1 MSSPSHRPGR
11 LGVGVIS
18 AGKVGAVLGAAL
30 RAAGHAVVG
39 VHASSA
45 QSHERAAALLPDVP
59 VLDVETIVERSELV
73 LLAVPDDQLPGLV
86 AGLAATGAWQPGQ
99 LVVHTAGRFGTDVL
113 EPVRSAGAIG
123 LAVHPAMTFTGL
135 SMDLQR
141 LVDCSFGV
149 TAAAPVLPIAQALV
163 VEMGAEP
170 VVVAEADRP
179 LYHAALAHGS
189 NHVMTVLGEAMQILG
204 EIGVEHPDR
213 VLGPLVRATVD
224 NALASGESAL
234 TGPVARGDIST
245 VAAHVAALRELSGQ
259 GGVAPGA
266 HAVDA
271 ARDEHGARA
280 PAADAAHAP
289 SEVRSAAGASPGA
302 QLLAGYRALGRQT
315 AARAVTSG
323 RLDATTYRAVLAAL
337 EDEE

>member
-1 MSSPSHRPGR
+1 MSHPSHRPGR
-11 LGVGVIS
+11 LGVGVVS
-18 AGKVGAVLGAAL
+18 AGRVGAVLGAAL

-39 VHASSA
+39 VHATSEASR
-45 QSHERAAALLPDVP
+45 ERAAALLPDVP

-99 LVVHTAGRFGTDVL
+99 LVVHTAGRYGTDVL
-113 EPVRSAGAIG
+113 EPVRAAGGIG

-135 SMDLQR
+135 SLDLQR
-141 LVDCSFGV
+141 LVDCSFGI

-189 NHVMTVLGEAMQILG
+189 NHVMTVLGESMQLLG

-224 NALASGESAL
+224 NALASGENAL
-234 TGPVARGDIST
+234 TGPVARGDVAT
-245 VAAHVAALRELSGQ
+245 VAAHVAALRELA
-259 GGVAPGA
+259 GGGAGAAPGDPA
-266 HAVDA
+266 DDDA
-271 ARDEHGARA
+271 ARPPHTGT
-280 PAADAAHAP
+280 
-289 SEVRSAAGASPGA
+289 SPGGIGRE
-302 QLLAGYRALGRQT
+302 LLAGYRALARQT
-315 AARAVTSG
+315 ARRAAASG
-323 RLDATTYRAVLAAL
+323 RLDAMSYRAVLAAL